1 VTGVSAGIL
10 LASDGSTIDSWTVG
24 EDNAQLQVYI
34 SVIEMITNFLI
45 LFALAE
51 GMVIRFWLQ
60 LLHGT
65 TVSIALF
72 LQ

>member
-34 SVIEMITNFLI
+34 SVIVMITNFLI

-65 TVSIALF
+65 TVSTALF